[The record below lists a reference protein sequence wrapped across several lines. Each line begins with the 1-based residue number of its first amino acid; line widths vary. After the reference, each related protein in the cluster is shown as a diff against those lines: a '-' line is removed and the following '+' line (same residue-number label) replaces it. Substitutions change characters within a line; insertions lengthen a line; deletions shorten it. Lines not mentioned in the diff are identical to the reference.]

1 MTISRQFS
9 TTMQDINSSYLLSK
23 SIPEATINIGFIL
36 LENFSMTAFTASVD
50 VLVTAN
56 LVHAHQIFNITS
68 YGLENTNVTS
78 DLGIDIAATSVL
90 SAIPF
95 CDSDK
100 LNILIVC
107 GGLRCDLNSH
117 TKLIQL
123 LKKAHKH
130 HCVLGGIWNGIVP
143 LAQAD
148 VLHDSAC
155 ALHIDNHPLVIERF
169 PKVNLTQKS
178 YICSDQHLSCA
189 DASSSLDMTLSLLE
203 QLTDTASY
211 RAVKNILVCGR
222 SIEEGAEKLT
232 QHGDNDQLPKTLRN
246 AIELMNCNIEEPI
259 CIDEIAALINA
270 NRRQIERLFK
280 QHLQTSPSKHYLEI
294 RLTYARRLLVHT
306 NDSITNIAIACGF
319 LNSNHFSNCFK
330 LYFKMPPSHCRKKR
344 G

>member
-1 MTISRQFS
+1 MTTSRQFS
-9 TTMQDINSSYLLSK
+9 TSMQDINSSYLLSK
-23 SIPEATINIGFIL
+23 STPDTSIKIGFIL

-56 LVHAHQIFNITS
+56 LVHAHKIFDISS
-68 YGLENTNVTS
+68 YALESANVTS
-78 DLGIDIAATSVL
+78 DLGIDIAATSVI
-90 SAIPF
+90 SEMPF
-95 CDSDK
+95 SDSEK
-100 LNILIVC
+100 SNILIVC
-107 GGLRCDLNSH
+107 GGLRSDLNQHSQ
-117 TKLIQL
+117 LIKI

-148 VLHDSAC
+148 VLHENAC

-178 YICSDQHLSCA
+178 YICNEQHLSCA
-189 DASSSLDMTLSLLE
+189 DASSSLDMTLALLE

-211 RAVKNILVCGR
+211 RAVKNILVCAR
-222 SIEEGAEKLT
+222 SLEEGAEKLN
-232 QHGDNDQLPKTLRN
+232 QHGDNDQLPKTLRS
-246 AIELMNCNIEEPI
+246 AIELMNNNIEEPI
-259 CIDEIAALINA
+259 SIDEMALLINA
-270 NRRQIERLFK
+270 NRRQLERLFK

-330 LYFKMPPSHCRKKR
+330 LYFKMPPSHCRKKV